1 MSCHL
6 QYQQINRKRLRVLI
20 AGVFALLLAILG
32 DLSTGSAGLDLLSV
46 ISILLAGPNDPSI
59 SSTIVWQLR
68 LPMTLTALFV
78 GTALSLAGLQI
89 QNITQNALASPST
102 LGITSAASF
111 GAAIAIS
118 LGISIFNALW
128 IGTALSAFLFALIVS
143 FAIYALG
150 VKRSM
155 TPQTVI
161 LGGIVM
167 NFFFM
172 ALQQVLIYR
181 ASPEIAQLING
192 WTFGNLERSSWLSVA
207 VAIVPTVIV
216 ALVLWKRSWAITAL
230 TLGEERALSL
240 GVNVKRLRIET
251 FFLSSVLIACAV
263 SFIGTISFVG
273 LVAPHLAKLVLG
285 EDQRFLLPGSL
296 LTGALL
302 MTVSSVIAK
311 LLSTGA
317 IMPVGIVTSL
327 IGVPFLLVLLIR
339 HSRGNY

>member
-6 QYQQINRKRLRVLI
+6 QYQQINRKRLSVLI

-32 DLSTGSAGLDLLSV
+32 DLSTGSAGLDLFSV

-143 FAIYALG
+143 FAIYTLG

-192 WTFGNLERSSWLSVA
+192 WTFGNLERSSWLSVSVA
-207 VAIVPTVIV
+207 VIPTIAI
-216 ALVLWKRSWAITAL
+216 ALLLWKRSWAITAL
-230 TLGEERALSL
+230 TLGQERAQSL
-240 GVNVKRLRIET
+240 GVDVKRLRIET
-251 FFLSSVLIACAV
+251 FCLSSILIACAV

-296 LTGALL
+296 LAGALL

-339 HSRGNY
+339 HSRGNF